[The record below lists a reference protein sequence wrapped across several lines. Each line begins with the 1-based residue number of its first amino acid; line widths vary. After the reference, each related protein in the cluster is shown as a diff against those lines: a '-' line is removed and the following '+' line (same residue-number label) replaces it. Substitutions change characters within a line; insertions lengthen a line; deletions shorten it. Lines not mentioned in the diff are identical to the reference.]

1 MDCSAYIYL
10 KNKIGGSLMNKH
22 KGFEIVGLFAALA
35 LSASS
40 AFAQELTPD
49 DCQTILNNAETAANA
64 TDSAFRPD
72 PDTTRMH
79 IICMNRN
86 GRILGRRSMADAWVG
101 SLDIARA
108 KAFTGAV
115 FSSNRNALST
125 RGIGCLSQPGG
136 ALWQIGNSNRPN
148 FAIPLSQQTIKMR
161 GLIEFPGGLPLYR
174 GGELVGGIGVSG
186 DGVDQDEDVAKAGAV
201 GFEPDPAIR
210 SDTVLGL
217 PYTDD
222 PCPTP

>member
-1 MDCSAYIYL
+1 M
-10 KNKIGGSLMNKH
+10 
-22 KGFEIVGLFAALA
+22 
-35 LSASS
+35 
-40 AFAQELTPD
+40 
-49 DCQTILNNAETAANA
+49 
-64 TDSAFRPD
+64 
-72 PDTTRMH
+72 
-79 IICMNRN
+79 
-86 GRILGRRSMADAWVG
+86 
-101 SLDIARA
+101 
-108 KAFTGAV
+108 
-115 FSSNRNALST
+115 ST
-125 RGIGCLSQPGG
+125 R
-136 ALWQIGNSNRPN
+136 
-148 FAIPLSQQTIKMR
+148 SQQTIKMR